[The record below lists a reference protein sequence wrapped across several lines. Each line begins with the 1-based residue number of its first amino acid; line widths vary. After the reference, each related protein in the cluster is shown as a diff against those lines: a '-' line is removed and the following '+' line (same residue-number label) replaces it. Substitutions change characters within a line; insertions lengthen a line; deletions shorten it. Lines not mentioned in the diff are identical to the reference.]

1 MTPLVNL
8 HILAKRYTQLSRSA
22 FFDPAFREFANR
34 TVEAI
39 NHVIENASNYPDG
52 VVRQFESHV
61 WRVMQFVRG
70 SRSNDAPYETQ
81 YVLRKVLK
89 EWIPDNTLISGAALE
104 DFSFFLNPAD
114 LWDHIGRSLNLF
126 DTQGYKP
133 LVVQIGAPEAY
144 KHRPIFCVPLFHELG
159 HFIDIHFKIS
169 EVSLLLV
176 PPADP
181 PSGVSHAQ
189 WNFINER
196 HRMEHFADLFSSC
209 YCGRASTKSLLAI
222 APGHEDSP
230 THPSTSKRVSTVDDF
245 LNGRQNNTVDLI
257 QAALGAR
264 GQKQLAQWFT
274 KPDVTDSFNDVV
286 THIIPDT
293 QELYGVF
300 LAGWDYLH
308 DQLEHR
314 TAPWV
319 DDGVDAYTIEKTV
332 NDLVEKSI
340 RNFEIRERWANV
352 SADPK

>member
-1 MTPLVNL
+1 MNL

-39 NHVIENASNYPDG
+39 NHVIDNVVSYPDD
-52 VVRQFESHV
+52 VVRQFEAHV

-89 EWIPDNTLISGAALE
+89 EWIPDDALISGAALE
-104 DFSFFLNPAD
+104 EFNFFLNPAD

-126 DTQGYKP
+126 DTQNYKP
-133 LVVQIGAPEAY
+133 LVVRIGAPEAY

-159 HFIDIHFKIS
+159 HFVDHHFKLCELS
-169 EVSLLLV
+169 MLLF
-176 PPADP
+176 PPAAPQHGISQQD
-181 PSGVSHAQ
+181 
-189 WNFINER
+189 WNFINLR

-209 YCGRASTKSLLAI
+209 YCGAASTKSLLAI
-222 APGHEDSP
+222 APGHPDSP
-230 THPSTSKRVSTVDDF
+230 THPSTSKRVATVDDF
-245 LNGRQNNTVDLI
+245 INGRANPMVTLI
-257 QAALGAR
+257 QETLKAR
-264 GQKQLAQWFT
+264 GQKQLEQWFT
-274 KPDVTDSFNDVV
+274 VPDLTASFDDVV
-286 THIIPDT
+286 TYRIPDV
-293 QELYGVF
+293 QELYGIF

-308 DQLEHR
+308 SQLENR
-314 TAPWV
+314 SAPWI

-352 SADPK
+352 TSN